1 MEEKKTPIKI
11 TEHYLNNEVKY
22 KDLPAKLKELGIG
35 HVWTTGVKKVVVIKK
50 AIEALAEVERLKA
63 KKPNATEEEL
73 KKDLD
78 LINEKKENEIQKKKI
93 AEEKAEKALERREVR
108 ELAKKDLSKE
118 VLEKNLANIEVNLIN
133 ATPMQ
138 REILLKKQKMLED
151 QLKKA

>member
-1 MEEKKTPIKI
+1 MEENKTPINI

-78 LINEKKENEIQKKKI
+78 LINEKRENEIQKKKI
-93 AEEKAEKALERREVR
+93 LEEKKEKALDRKEVR
-108 ELAKKDLSKE
+108 ELVKKEFSKE

-133 ATPMQ
+133 ATSLQ
-138 REILLKKQKMLED
+138 REILLKKQKNLQD
-151 QLKKA
+151 LLDKA